1 MLARIYLPAKN
12 AMQSGRA
19 NSKEWVLEF
28 APASAR
34 LPDPLMGWTVST
46 DMNGQ
51 VRLAFE
57 TREEAVAYAQRHGIA
72 FEVLSTPARR
82 KIVKAYAD
90 NFAFTRREPWT
101 H

>member
-1 MLARIYLPAKN
+1 MLARIHKQTKS

-19 NSKEWVLEF
+19 NTRLWELVF

-34 LPDPLMGWTVST
+34 LPDPLMGWTESA

-51 VRLAFE
+51 VRLRFD
-57 TREEAVAYAQRHGIA
+57 TREEAIAYAKRHGIP
-72 FEVLSTPARR
+72 FEIMIEGKARR
-82 KIVKAYAD
+82 IIKAYAD
-90 NFAFTRREPWT
+90 NFAYSRKQPWT

>member
-1 MLARIYLPAKN
+1 MLARIYLPARN

-19 NSKEWVLEF
+19 NTKEWVLEF
-28 APASAR
+28 EPASA
-34 LPDPLMGWTVST
+34 LVSDPLMVWTQST

-51 VRLAFE
+51 VRLMFD
-57 TREEAVAYAQRHGIA
+57 TREEAVSYAQRHGIA
-72 FEVLSTPARR
+72 FELLAPKQHR
-82 KIVKAYAD
+82 KTVRAYAD